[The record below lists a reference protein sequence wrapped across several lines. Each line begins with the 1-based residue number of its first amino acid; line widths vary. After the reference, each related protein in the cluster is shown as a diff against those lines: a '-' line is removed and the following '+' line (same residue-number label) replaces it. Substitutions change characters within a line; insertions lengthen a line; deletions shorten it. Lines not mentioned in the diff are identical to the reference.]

1 MFLRFLL
8 SVSRNCCALPRQT
21 NKAYSRPDGWEE
33 KQQSRKG
40 KPLEQP
46 HRSGISRTCAE
57 AATFWT
63 YVSSDADLFGEP
75 SPHEQ
80 FAEFRELATTW
91 FREKYSALGS
101 IIASGRHPPLP
112 TIPIPDAPWTDA
124 TDPLGLK
131 RLELTTM

>member
-1 MFLRFLL
+1 MGGKKSNNRGRGNRSNNPTDQAFHVPVPKQPPSGPTYPPMLTY
-8 SVSRNCCALPRQT
+8 SANPAHT
-21 NKAYSRPDGWEE
+21 NN
-33 KQQSRKG
+33 
-40 KPLEQP
+40 
-46 HRSGISRTCAE
+46 
-57 AATFWT
+57 
-63 YVSSDADLFGEP
+63 
-75 SPHEQ
+75 